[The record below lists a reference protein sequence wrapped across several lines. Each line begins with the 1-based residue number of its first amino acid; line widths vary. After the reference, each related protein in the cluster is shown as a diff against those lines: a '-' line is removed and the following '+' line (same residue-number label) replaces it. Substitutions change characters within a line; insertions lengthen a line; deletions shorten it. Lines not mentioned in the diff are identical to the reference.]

1 MPGPGGGSH
10 SGGGGRGGSF
20 GSGGGGFHGGGTSGH
35 IYHGSGYL
43 THSSRGSRSGA
54 PLGSD
59 GAVVA
64 IVILLLSAL
73 IVSFALC
80 AIILDIQP
88 PTAYDEQVFRDY
100 AAEQYDLHFR
110 ESETYEDNLL
120 IVVLTK
126 PNRKDFYYIAWTG
139 DHIIDQV
146 DNMLGNNHTALGRAM
161 NANINPNNY
170 TPSLSGDLAKVM
182 TDVTAAVSGVDADSC
197 FSCTDTRQRVGK
209 FVNHSKLSMDAATVE
224 ASLQKFSDYTG
235 IPVTLVVA
243 DASDVFGIF
252 PVHGWGFILASTAVI
267 ISVLTIVILVLT
279 RKKRK
284 SK

>member
-43 THSSRGSRSGA
+43 THSSRGRSSRGSRSGA

-126 PNRKDFYYIAWTG
+126 PNRKDFYYIAFG
-139 DHIIDQV
+139 
-146 DNMLGNNHTALGRAM
+146 
-161 NANINPNNY
+161 
-170 TPSLSGDLAKVM
+170 S
-182 TDVTAAVSGVDADSC
+182 
-197 FSCTDTRQRVGK
+197 FS
-209 FVNHSKLSMDAATVE
+209 
-224 ASLQKFSDYTG
+224 
-235 IPVTLVVA
+235 
-243 DASDVFGIF
+243 
-252 PVHGWGFILASTAVI
+252 
-267 ISVLTIVILVLT
+267 
-279 RKKRK
+279 
-284 SK
+284 